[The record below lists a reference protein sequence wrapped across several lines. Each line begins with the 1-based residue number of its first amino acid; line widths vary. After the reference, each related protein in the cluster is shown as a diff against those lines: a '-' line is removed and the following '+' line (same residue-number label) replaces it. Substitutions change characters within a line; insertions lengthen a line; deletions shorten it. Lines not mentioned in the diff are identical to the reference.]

1 MLIEEN
7 ISVITPSDED
17 IKIVNDIIF
26 NELCKGKIKQDS
38 KEKYLNIIKNY
49 KKKGQKE
56 CF

>member
-7 ISVITPSDED
+7 ISIIIPSNED
-17 IKIVNDIIF
+17 IKIINDIIF
-26 NELCKGKIKQDS
+26 NELCKSKIKQDS

-49 KKKGQKE
+49 KKKRQRE